1 MKYYILVIVL
11 LLCSCSDV
19 DNLGVY
25 EVKVPAET
33 NQKEV
38 LLSAFVENI
47 RIVPLDMDDECL
59 ISQIDKVKIFKDE
72 IYILDKTNN
81 AIYIYGMDGKHLRT
95 LFKVGN
101 GPGEYLQL
109 MDFDIYDNQLLVLDY
124 GRCHILK
131 YDCDLNYINQIQ
143 YDTYSTQI
151 VVNNGLI
158 YLYNLKSRKGEDYK
172 CSILNDRGRK
182 VADKLIRRDHE
193 NLFNYNECNVF
204 AVNNEE
210 VYISPVYDNRIYHGE
225 NLDPVYWVRFV
236 GKEFPNEQNVEEQDV
251 NSSDFNYV
259 VKNNYYVSNRYFI
272 FDYLIQDQRVFC
284 VVDKSNDKVEV
295 GVVKND
301 LIQGYRFFPRWGDEK
316 YLVEEINAGILYEYF
331 PTLLES
337 MKLHDLSPDDNP
349 VILLYEMKK

>member
-1 MKYYILVIVL
+1 M
-11 LLCSCSDV
+11 
-19 DNLGVY
+19 
-25 EVKVPAET
+25 
-33 NQKEV
+33 
-38 LLSAFVENI
+38 
-47 RIVPLDMDDECL
+47 
-59 ISQIDKVKIFKDE
+59 
-72 IYILDKTNN
+72 
-81 AIYIYGMDGKHLRT
+81 
-95 LFKVGN
+95 
-101 GPGEYLQL
+101 
-109 MDFDIYDNQLLVLDY
+109 
-124 GRCHILK
+124 
-131 YDCDLNYINQIQ
+131 
-143 YDTYSTQI
+143 
-151 VVNNGLI
+151 I

-316 YLVEEINAGILYEYF
+316 YLSLIHI
-331 PTLLES
+331 
-337 MKLHDLSPDDNP
+337 
-349 VILLYEMKK
+349 